1 MKQTAEKTVVAKI
14 LTNDLT
20 QSKLD
25 AINHEYEAF
34 QRYIRGDE
42 DADLYSATKQCAD
55 AYVDTDTLRDDH
67 DYPWFIRN
75 DVFDVGV
82 DVEQHDTD
90 LTDWWLKLP
99 VSQVWGGV
107 NVLIQPHDEIPD
119 EADVK
124 DSKIVRENGDYY
136 AHLTVRQE
144 AEVSEEYDGV
154 IGVDFGV
161 RWVATSVALPSRNTE
176 FYGREI
182 RRIRRH
188 HDLRTRLQEKGA
200 YDTLQS
206 VKAKEYR
213 RVNDCH
219 HKISRA
225 IVEEAKERDA
235 LIVVGNLEGIQ
246 NQDLGAEMNRRL
258 HSMPHHTLKN
268 YIEYKATFAGIAV
281 KSVNEY
287 MTSQTCWRCGEQEVT
302 TRKGQD
308 NTCAMSAGWTTTRT
322 RTARRTSQRK
332 DCVRTSRAHYPVS
345 AQSVNLRSNRAVLT
359 KPLPRYAC
367 EPTWKPLPQRSEPSG
382 ERSRQG

>member
-1 MKQTAEKTVVAKI
+1 MTKTPTSTRPRSNA
-14 LTNDLT
+14 LTLT
-20 QSKLD
+20 W
-25 AINHEYEAF
+25 
-34 QRYIRGDE
+34 
-42 DADLYSATKQCAD
+42 TPTTCAN
-55 AYVDTDTLRDDH
+55 

-75 DVFDVGV
+75 DVFGVGA

-107 NVLIQPHDEIPD
+107 NVPIQPHDEIPD
-119 EADVK
+119 EAEVK
-124 DSKIVRENGDYY
+124 DSKIVREDGDYY

-144 AEVSEEYDGV
+144 VDVSEEYDGV

-188 HDLRTRLQEKGA
+188 HHDLRTRLKEKGA
-200 YDTLQS
+200 YDNLQS

-213 RVNDCH
+213 RVNDRL

-225 IVEEAKERDA
+225 IVEEAKERNA

-258 HSMPHHTLKN
+258 HSMPHHTLRN
-268 YIEYKATFAGIAV
+268 YIEYKAMFAGIAV

-287 MTSQTCWRCGEQEVT
+287 MTSQTCWRCGEQEAT
-302 TRKGQD
+302 TRKGQGQHLCHECGLDD
-308 NTCAMSAGWTTTRT
+308 NADKNGATNIAKKGLG
-322 RTARRTSQRK
+322 K
-332 DCVRTSRAHYPVS
+332 DIACPLSS
-345 AQSVNLRSNRAVLT
+345 LGAV
-359 KPLPRYAC
+359 C
-367 EPTWKPLPQRSEPSG
+367 EPALEPSG
-382 ERSRQG
+382 ADRASATVRLRADLEAPASTKRAVRRAK

>member
-14 LTNDLT
+14 LTDDLT

-34 QRYIRGDE
+34 QQYIRGDE
-42 DADLYSATKQCAD
+42 NADLYSATKQCAD
-55 AYVDTDTLRDDH
+55 AYVDTDNLRDDH

-82 DVEQHDTD
+82 DVEQHDTN

-107 NVLIQPHDEIPD
+107 NVPIQPHDEIPD

-124 DSKIVRENGDYY
+124 DSKIVREDGDYY

-144 AEVSEEYDGV
+144 VEVGEEYDGV

-188 HDLRTRLQEKGA
+188 HHDLRTRLQEKGA

-213 RVNDCH
+213 RVNDRL

-225 IVEEAKERDA
+225 IVEEAKERNA

-268 YIEYKATFAGIAV
+268 YIEYKATFAGIV
-281 KSVNEY
+281 VRSVNEY
-287 MTSQTCWRCGEQEVT
+287 MTSQTCWRCGEQEAT
-302 TRKGQD
+302 TRKGQGQHLCHECGLDD
-308 NTCAMSAGWTTTRT
+308 NADKNGATNIAKKGLGKDIACPLSSLGAVCEPALEPGGADQASAT
-322 RTARRTSQRK
+322 
-332 DCVRTSRAHYPVS
+332 VRLRADLEAPAS
-345 AQSVNLRSNRAVLT
+345 TKRAVRRA
-359 KPLPRYAC
+359 K
-367 EPTWKPLPQRSEPSG
+367 
-382 ERSRQG
+382 